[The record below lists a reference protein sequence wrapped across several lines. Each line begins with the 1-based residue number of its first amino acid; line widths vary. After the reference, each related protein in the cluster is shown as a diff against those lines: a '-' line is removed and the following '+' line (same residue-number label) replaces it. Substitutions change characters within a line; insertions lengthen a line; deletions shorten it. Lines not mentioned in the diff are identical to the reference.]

1 MCWPGSAAASQGS
14 VWRVVVGVSGGARL
28 GAERSSRPTGPSPP
42 EGWTP
47 PEIQREGCS
56 EWSSVGAPPLREIAR
71 PAGKAGRR
79 WGGGRPAR
87 QEPRRSPGPIARRHQ
102 PPVRG
107 RDEANF
113 LIGVF
118 REGENRGRV
127 RPASGRGGGMHRV
140 RGTSGDALARG
151 TGLPPDLSP
160 RNTPAAFWS
169 VSFVFP
175 PAATRTV
182 ALVRPLTRRGG
193 EGHRRGGGGGAGPV
207 QGPGASGPHAL
218 VLPKSN
224 TYIWEPVAQ
233 PPFEAQTRLG
243 RRARRGGEGLE
254 AGGRDGSFSG
264 ALACRPEPSIAH

>member
-1 MCWPGSAAASQGS
+1 
-14 VWRVVVGVSGGARL
+14 
-28 GAERSSRPTGPSPP
+28 
-42 EGWTP
+42 
-47 PEIQREGCS
+47 
-56 EWSSVGAPPLREIAR
+56 
-71 PAGKAGRR
+71 
-79 WGGGRPAR
+79 
-87 QEPRRSPGPIARRHQ
+87 
-102 PPVRG
+102 
-107 RDEANF
+107 
-113 LIGVF
+113 
-118 REGENRGRV
+118 
-127 RPASGRGGGMHRV
+127 MHRV

-264 ALACRPEPSIAH
+264 ALACRPEPSIAHYFQLRAPPLSPPPPRRARLPKPSLSGPSWVETRTTL